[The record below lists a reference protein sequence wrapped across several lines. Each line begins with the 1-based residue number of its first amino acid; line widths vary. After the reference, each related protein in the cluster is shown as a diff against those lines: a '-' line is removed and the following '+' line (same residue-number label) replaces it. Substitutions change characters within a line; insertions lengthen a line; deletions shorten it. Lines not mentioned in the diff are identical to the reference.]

1 MRDSLNRF
9 NVFFIISKI
18 QLNPPKLSGYFF
30 FSILEQYFQ
39 NHRRVVKTNEKENLL
54 GNLGYAYQ
62 TSVN

>member
-1 MRDSLNRF
+1 MRDSLDRF

-30 FSILEQYFQ
+30 SILKQYFQ
-39 NHRRVVKTNEKENLL
+39 NHRRVAKTNEKKKNLL